1 MKLFVL
7 YLKRVVMNKTWTF
20 IGGVVTGIIGVFTA
34 AAIAVEL
41 EQQVGS
47 SDVAEEEKLALPEGG
62 SAGDN
67 K

>member
-1 MKLFVL
+1 
-7 YLKRVVMNKTWTF
+7 MNKTWAF

-47 SDVAEEEKLALPEGG
+47 SDIAEEEKRCSPKIGQV
-62 SAGDN
+62 
-67 K
+67 

>member
-1 MKLFVL
+1 
-7 YLKRVVMNKTWTF
+7 MNKTWTF

-41 EQQVGS
+41 EQQVNS
-47 SDVAEEEKLALPEGG
+47 SGVAEEEKLALPDGR

>member
-1 MKLFVL
+1 
-7 YLKRVVMNKTWTF
+7 MNKTWAF

-47 SDVAEEEKLALPEGG
+47 SDIAEEEKLALPEGR

>member
-1 MKLFVL
+1 
-7 YLKRVVMNKTWTF
+7 MNKTWTF

-47 SDVAEEEKLALPEGG
+47 SDVAEEEKLALPEGH
-62 SAGDN
+62 SAGD
-67 K
+67 KK